1 MALIKKS
8 ELKQMKE
15 LQLNEKLVDL
25 KKEMMKINSQRAV
38 GTIPEKPGR
47 VKEVRKTIAR
57 ILTKLNQIKKED
69 SSKKEKIKE
78 VVKKNG

>member
-1 MALIKKS
+1 MAIIKKS

-15 LQLNEKLVDL
+15 PQLKEKLIEL

-38 GTIPEKPGR
+38 GTVPENPGR

-57 ILTKLNQIKKED
+57 ILTKLAQMEK
-69 SSKKEKIKE
+69 SSKKPKE
-78 VVKKNG
+78 EGNKNG